1 MNHAMIRRLIN
12 KDWYLNRAAISAYV
26 AVGLLAVAA
35 LGYGTFAAFYAGSIL
50 LITVLITIGIH
61 LIMVTVIEERRE
73 HTLAFVMSLPVSAA
87 EYTTAKILANVVI
100 LSIAWATL
108 FVGTIAVIA
117 GRATLPD
124 GLIPFATVILL
135 YLFAG
140 YFLILTVALI
150 SESIGWTIGAMV
162 CVNLFLQAVM
172 YGVSNAPGISSDM
185 KGEAI
190 VWRQPITGLLAAEVA
205 AIVVMLGMTF
215 YLQSR
220 KTDFL

>member
-1 MNHAMIRRLIN
+1 MNHAMIRRLIY
-12 KDWYLNRAAISAYV
+12 KDWYLNRVPISMYV

-35 LGYGTFAAFYAGSIL
+35 LGYGTFGAFYAGSIL
-50 LITVLITIGIH
+50 LLTVLCTIGIH
-61 LIMVTVIEERRE
+61 LITVTVIEERRE

-87 EYTTAKILANVVI
+87 EYTTAKILANVLI
-100 LSIAWATL
+100 LSVAWATL
-108 FVGTIAVIA
+108 FVGTVGVIA

-135 YLFAG
+135 YFFAG

-150 SESIGWTIGAMV
+150 SESLGWTIGAMV
-162 CVNLFLQAVM
+162 LVNLFLQAVM
-172 YGVSNAPGISSDM
+172 YGVSNAPGIAGDM

-190 VWRQPITGLLAAEVA
+190 VWRQPIAGVLAAEVA
-205 AIVVMLGMTF
+205 AILLMLGLTF